1 MKRTALFV
9 LTLFAALSVF
19 AKERSYSIVSPSGK
33 IETQVNVGSIVDY
46 EIRYDGRTVLAPS
59 AVSMTLSDGR
69 IWGVDAKVAKVS
81 RGSVDSMADSPLYR
95 ASKLRER
102 YNSLI
107 VSFKGGWSL

>member
-1 MKRTALFV
+1 MKRTALLV

-59 AVSMTLSDGR
+59 AVS
-69 IWGVDAKVAKVS
+69 KVI
-81 RGSVDSMADSPLYR
+81 SVGFISFLFRCNTSADL
-95 ASKLRER
+95 ASYE
-102 YNSLI
+102 Y
-107 VSFKGGWSL
+107 